1 MCVKLTKDI
10 FKINNFKVLRVNIL
24 NPSPNA
30 ITTWGS
36 GFVKS
41 NPLGKRSFN
50 SKGFIDS
57 FFKKSVG
64 FNIGGDDA
72 GNCNEL

>member
-1 MCVKLTKDI
+1 M
-10 FKINNFKVLRVNIL
+10 

-41 NPLGKRSFN
+41 NPLGKRSSFN